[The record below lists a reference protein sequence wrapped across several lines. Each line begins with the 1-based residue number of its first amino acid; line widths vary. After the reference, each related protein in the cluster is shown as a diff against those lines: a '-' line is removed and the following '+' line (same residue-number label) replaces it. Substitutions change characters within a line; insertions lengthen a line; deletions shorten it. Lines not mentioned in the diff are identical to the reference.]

1 MYNFLFFTFLLFY
14 LLRILVVYGI
24 MIKSFNL
31 DCLIDFFDTLELSD
45 SLLLILDDNYFSLKF
60 DVL

>member
-31 DCLIDFFDTLELSD
+31 DYLIDFFDTLELSD